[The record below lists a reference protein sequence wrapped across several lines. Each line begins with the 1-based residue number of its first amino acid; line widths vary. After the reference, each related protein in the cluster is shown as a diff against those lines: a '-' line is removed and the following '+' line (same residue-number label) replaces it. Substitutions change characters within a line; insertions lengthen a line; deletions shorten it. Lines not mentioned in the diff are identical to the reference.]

1 MVTIEEENSLLKE
14 KVSQLIADNLE
25 LSSKLEYD
33 YNKKSSR
40 KLTLQEK
47 LEINMGNLV
56 RKYRIPSKIIKNIYF
71 TILTSEPNKEPEY
84 IDLSFDNDRMY
95 TAFYFVDLDKEAKE
109 IEKGES
115 VDLDLEKIPD
125 SMPNI
130 QYQADIKN
138 VINNIMEIKTN
149 ESD

>member
-1 MVTIEEENSLLKE
+1 MEEENSLLKE

-33 YNKKSSR
+33 YSHNQKSSR

-47 LEINMGNLV
+47 LEINMGNLIQ
-56 RKYRIPSKIIKNIYF
+56 KYRIPSKIIKNIYF
-71 TILTSEPNKEPEY
+71 TILTSEPSKEPEY

-115 VDLDLEKIPD
+115 VDLDVEKIPD

-149 ESD
+149 NESD